1 MQITADSAE
10 KVAENSWLKLVG
22 RTVMLLM
29 VPAFVWAWSWGT
41 ANTEAIAEIDKRV
54 ARIEDNQEDLE
65 KLNKLGREERLK
77 FQDSILMRL
86 DAILSQV
93 AATNE
98 RLARLEAQAEL
109 RRPVK

>member
-1 MQITADSAE
+1 MHITADSAE
-10 KVAENSWLKLVG
+10 KVAENGWLKLVG
-22 RTVMLLM
+22 RSVMLLM

-41 ANTEAIAEIDKRV
+41 ANTHAIAEIDKRV

-65 KLNKLGREERLK
+65 RMSKLGREETMK

-98 RLARLEAQAEL
+98 RMARLEAQAEL
-109 RRPVK
+109 RRTPN